1 MSSRKEAAQLIA
13 VLARQSQLTIEHLRN
28 GRVRVTGPHGTQV
41 VMPGPN
47 MRTGARALDNARS
60 RLRQIGADI

>member
-13 VLARQSQLTIEHLRN
+13 VLERQPQLAIEHLRT

-41 VMPGPN
+41 VIPGPN
-47 MRTGARALDNARS
+47 KRTNRRALDNARS
-60 RLRQIGADI
+60 KLRQIGADV